1 MEGLENIE
9 QCFPEI
15 NIWQGIS
22 QEHWQ
27 CSHSDYLLAQSLDEA
42 IGKIRLG
49 EDFAFYDMH
58 LSDAE
63 LNMLA
68 AIQPSLFN
76 DVYFEGKAKDTLLKY
91 NEEFSLKE
99 EILAGLKSMA
109 GINFGGRI
117 EQIAAIMYRVAS
129 MVIGQSEAD
138 EYGIILRSDEEFA
151 NKNCSY
157 WHLDKA
163 RSEMGVGSS
172 DDLEMRYV
180 LIFKGERTQFK
191 ITDAGKKADFI
202 KIAENDEYFWGH
214 DENGCFAGDAIN
226 QLFANDQV
234 KSPGEGYGSLHLPG
248 AGGAMHAVADA
259 SAAGR
264 VLMVITTCRNK
275 R

>member
-1 MEGLENIE
+1 MEGLE
-9 QCFPEI
+9 EI
-15 NIWQGIS
+15 DSWQGID

-27 CSHSDYLLAQSLDEA
+27 CAHDDYLLAQSLDEA
-42 IGKIRLG
+42 IWKIGEG
-49 EDFAFYDMH
+49 EDFAFYNMH

-63 LNMLA
+63 LGMFA
-68 AIQPSLFN
+68 AMQPTLFN
-76 DVYFEGKAKDTLLKY
+76 DVYFEGGEKDSLLKY

-109 GINFGGRI
+109 GIDFGGRI
-117 EQIAAIMYRVAS
+117 EQIALIICRVAS

-151 NKNCSY
+151 NQNCSY

-163 RSEMGVGSS
+163 RSEMGLGSS

-191 ITDAGKKADFI
+191 ITDAQKKADFI

-214 DENGCFAGDAIN
+214 DENGCFEGDEIN

-234 KSPGEGYGSLHLPG
+234 KSPSEGYGSLHLPG
-248 AGGAMHAVADA
+248 ANGAVHAVADA

-275 R
+275 G